1 MQRKNRAFMRLSASD
16 WTRDDRAMGLLFLLP
31 GVAVL
36 VVCYLYPL
44 LFSAWLSLSS
54 WNIRVPGAPI
64 LFSGL
69 ANYREILG
77 TADFW
82 TAAERSLIFTV
93 VALPAE
99 LVLGTA
105 IAVLLTS
112 EALNRMV
119 ANGARVLLL
128 VPLMLPPVVLGILW
142 RLMFNVSYG
151 PLNAI
156 LGSVGIAPLTWIA
169 SPSTAMLSVILVEIL
184 ANTSVVAMILI
195 GGLLSLPPEPIR
207 AAQMDGA
214 SAWRILIEIRLP
226 QLVPYYLII
235 ILIRVMDL
243 LKTFDFIYAMTFGG
257 PGNSTQVLN
266 LYIFRLGS
274 RYLEYPQAAAA
285 SWILLLMLLPPS
297 LLLLLRAV
305 APSKDYLND

>member
-1 MQRKNRAFMRLSASD
+1 MRLPAPG
-16 WTRDDRAMGLLFLLP
+16 WMRDDRAVGLLFLLP
-31 GVAVL
+31 GVLVL
-36 VVCYLYPL
+36 VVSYVYPL

-77 TADFW
+77 AADFW
-82 TAAERSLIFTV
+82 AAAERSLIFTV

-99 LVLGTA
+99 LLLGTA
-105 IAVLLTS
+105 VAVLLTS
-112 EALNRMV
+112 EALDRRF
-119 ANGARVLLL
+119 AGLARVLLL

-142 RLMFNVSYG
+142 RLMFNVRYG
-151 PLNAI
+151 PLNAM
-156 LGSVGIAPLTWIA
+156 LGAVGIAPLMWIA
-169 SPSTAMLSVILVEIL
+169 EPSTAMASVILVEII

-195 GGLLSLPPEPIR
+195 GGLLSLPPEPIK

-214 SAWRILIEIRLP
+214 SAWRILIEIRLR
-226 QLVPYYLII
+226 QLIPYYLII

-285 SWILLLMLLPPS
+285 SWILLVMLLPLS
-297 LLLLLRAV
+297 LLLLLKAV
-305 APSKDYLND
+305 TPSKDYIND